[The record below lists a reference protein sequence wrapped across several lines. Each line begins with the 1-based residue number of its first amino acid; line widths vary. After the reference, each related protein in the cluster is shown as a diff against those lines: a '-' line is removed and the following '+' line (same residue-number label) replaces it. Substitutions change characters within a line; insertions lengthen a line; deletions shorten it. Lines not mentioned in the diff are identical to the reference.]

1 VVRFAY
7 GAAAAG
13 QFCPKPLAAARM
25 YVRQIGHRFVV
36 HAPAKVNLSLE
47 VLSKRADGFHEIET
61 LMAGVGVF
69 DTLEFEPLEDAELS
83 LTTRWGAGQ
92 RAQGSP
98 GDLPA
103 EQDNIVWRAVDRLR
117 QKAGVAA
124 GARIVLIKRIPS
136 AAGLGGASSDAA
148 AALLAASLAWQLNWS
163 REQLSA
169 VAAEIGS
176 DVPFF
181 LSPSAALC
189 RGRGEQIE
197 PVAAARLP
205 VVIARPPVGLSTPNV
220 YRACRPAEKP
230 VESAPLR
237 EAVTRGKVAAAGRML
252 NNRLEEAAE
261 TLTPWIGRLRKEF
274 ARQGLPGHGMSGS
287 GSSYFGLAH
296 HARAARRIAARL
308 RARRIGWTCAT
319 ATLAARH

>member
-1 VVRFAY
+1 
-7 GAAAAG
+7 
-13 QFCPKPLAAARM
+13 M
-25 YVRQIGHRFVV
+25 YVRQLGHRLVV

-47 VLSKRADGFHEIET
+47 VLSKRPDGFHEIET

-69 DTLEFEPLEDAELS
+69 DTLEFEPLPESELS
-83 LTTRWGAGQ
+83 LSTRWGAGQ
-92 RAQGSP
+92 RASNSP
-98 GDLPA
+98 GDLPD
-103 EQDNIVWRAVDRLR
+103 EQDNIVWRAVDLLR
-117 QKAGVAA
+117 QRAGYRG
-124 GARIVLIKRIPS
+124 GARIRLTKRIPA

-148 AALLAASLAWQLNWS
+148 AALVAANRAWRLGWS
-163 REQLSA
+163 PEQQATL
-169 VAAEIGS
+169 AAEIGS

-181 LSPSAALC
+181 LFPGAAIC

-197 PVAAARLP
+197 RVAAARIP
-205 VVIARPPVGLSTPNV
+205 IVIARPPEGLSTPRV

-230 VESAPLR
+230 VAVGPLQ
-237 EAVTRGKVAAAGRML
+237 EAVTRGKVAAAARML

-261 TLTPWIGRLRKEF
+261 KLTPWIERLRAEF

-296 HARAARRIAARL
+296 HARAARRIAVRL

-319 ATLAARH
+319 ATLSAPH